1 MRTRGAVPIHF
12 KQVLCRKGSPFSHC
26 RVPWGLRDRK
36 RGPGRPVQHR
46 NCLLYAGNTLE
57 GRRRKGQQRMRW
69 LDGITDSKDMSLC
82 KLQEMV
88 KDWEAWRA
96 VVHEFS
102 KSQTE
107 LSDWTPTNI
116 FYCQSLHCQPKTTI
130 AFFNKCLLEGNFI
143 VLQSMK
149 KWLRMLFEKWKVF
162 KC

>member
-1 MRTRGAVPIHF
+1 MGQFQSTLNKYFVEE
-12 KQVLCRKGSPFSHC
+12 GSPFSHC

-107 LSDWTPTNI
+107 LSD
-116 FYCQSLHCQPKTTI
+116 
-130 AFFNKCLLEGNFI
+130 
-143 VLQSMK
+143 
-149 KWLRMLFEKWKVF
+149 
-162 KC
+162 